1 MRWLTVFLL
10 LLLIGLQFRLWVG
23 EGSIG
28 YIVQLKREIALQKQ
42 ENATLNMRNQ
52 KLYAE
57 VKELKS
63 GLDGIEER
71 ARLEQGLIKEG
82 ETFYLVIE
90 EKPSMKDA
98 VDTPNDAEIID
109 TEASDE

>member
-10 LLLIGLQFRLWVG
+10 LLLAGLQFRLWVG

-28 YIVQLKREIALQKQ
+28 YIVQLKREIAEQKK
-42 ENATLNMRNQ
+42 ENVKLNLRNQ

-82 ETFYLVIE
+82 ETFYLVV
-90 EKPSMKDA
+90 EKKANNPA
-98 VDTPNDAEIID
+98 VTK
-109 TEASDE
+109 EASNE